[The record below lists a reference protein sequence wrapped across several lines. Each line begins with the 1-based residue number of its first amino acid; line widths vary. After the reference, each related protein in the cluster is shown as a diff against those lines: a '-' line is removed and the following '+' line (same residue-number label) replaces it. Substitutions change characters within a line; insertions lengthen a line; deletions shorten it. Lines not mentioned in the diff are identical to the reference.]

1 MRHLFLL
8 IAVLLFPLA
17 GLAAETT
24 PLRVR
29 LADPFIELHGGPGSS
44 FPVYDVVERGEFI
57 EILRRR
63 TDWFEIR
70 ATKNRQGWV
79 RKAQLEATLQQAQ
92 VPPTWRDRLVENV
105 LADRF
110 RFGAAGGIFD
120 GEGIVTIRGGY
131 RTSEHISVEM
141 AVSTITGIFADSALI
156 QANVMVD
163 IQVLD
168 SLRPFF
174 LIGYSRFL
182 NVPDNLSGG
191 GPIIITNRHNLDML
205 QAGFGVQWFLTDRF
219 LIRGELLEHATVR
232 GNNRSDRFSQF
243 NAGVSYFF

>member
-8 IAVLLFPLA
+8 ILFLVPLA
-17 GLAAETT
+17 GQAAGTP

-29 LADPFIELHGGPGSS
+29 VADPFIELHGGPGASY
-44 FPVYDVVERGEFI
+44 PVYDVVERGEFI

-63 TDWFEIR
+63 TDWFEVR
-70 ATKNRQGWV
+70 ASKNRQGWV
-79 RKAQLEATLQQAQ
+79 KKQQLEETLQRAQ
-92 VPPTWRDRLVENV
+92 VPPTWRDNLVEKV

-120 GEGIVTIRGGY
+120 QEGIITIRAGY

-141 AVSTITGIFADSALI
+141 ALSTVSGIFADSALI
-156 QANVMVD
+156 QANVLVD

-182 NVPDNLSGG
+182 NVPDNLGG
-191 GPIIITNRHNLDML
+191 GGGVILTNRHNLDML
-205 QAGFGVQWFLTDRF
+205 NAGFGVQWFITDRF
-219 LIRGELLEHATVR
+219 LIRGEVVEHATVR